1 VKAEEREGASERERE
16 RERVSENNFTFI
28 VVCLFGLICRPQ
40 AVKLTT
46 QKKLQSL
53 ISEIKNKNSTDC
65 IHNTNV
71 YG

>member
-1 VKAEEREGASERERE
+1 
-16 RERVSENNFTFI
+16 
-28 VVCLFGLICRPQ
+28 
-40 AVKLTT
+40 LTT